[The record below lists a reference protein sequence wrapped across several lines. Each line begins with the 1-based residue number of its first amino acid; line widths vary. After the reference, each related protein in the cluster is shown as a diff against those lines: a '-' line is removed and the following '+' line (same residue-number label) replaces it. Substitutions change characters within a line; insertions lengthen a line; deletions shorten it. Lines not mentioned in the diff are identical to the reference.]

1 MEKLCRK
8 TSFGSLEAMRICL
21 SLFVMMA
28 ATLSAAEPN
37 KLTAAEKTAGWK
49 LLFDGK
55 TMKGWEDIR
64 KATPPGDAWVIED
77 GCLKS
82 VPEPKLR
89 EDLFSAAKYG
99 DFELAF
105 EWKIS
110 AGGNSGVKYRV
121 QDRFWIDERRIKEF
135 KKFEDLAN
143 DAVRNRKGTRKD
155 GTQEYIVGF
164 EYQVIDNVKHKDAQR
179 GAYYQAG
186 ALYGMVPA
194 AQAASKPVGEFNQA
208 RVIVKGKHFEHWL
221 NGVKVAEGEMDAP
234 AALAKTAERW
244 TKESLIYQALANQP
258 VKQCPITLQN
268 HGDAAW
274 FRNIKIRPIT
284 N

>member
-1 MEKLCRK
+1 MRTC
-8 TSFGSLEAMRICL
+8 FSLL
-21 SLFVMMA
+21 VMVA
-28 ATLSAAEPN
+28 ALSAAEPN
-37 KLTAAEKTAGWK
+37 QLTPQEKAAGWQ

-55 TMKGWEDIR
+55 SLKGWEDVR
-64 KATPPGDAWVIED
+64 KSTPPGDAWTIEA
-77 GCLKS
+77 GCIKS
-82 VPEPKLR
+82 VASPKLR
-89 EDLFSAAKYG
+89 EDLFSVAKFG
-99 DFELAF
+99 DFELTF

-110 AGGNSGVKYRV
+110 KGGNSGVKYRV
-121 QDRFWIDERRIKEF
+121 QDRFWLDESRIKEY

-143 DAVRNRKGTRKD
+143 DSVRSRKVTRKD

-164 EYQVIDNVKHKDAQR
+164 EYQVIDNGGHRDAQR

-194 AQAASKPVGEFNQA
+194 AKAAAKAVGEFNVA
-208 RVIVKGKHFEHWL
+208 RLVVKGKHFEHWL
-221 NGVKVAEGEMDAP
+221 NGEKVAEGELDG
-234 AALAKTAERW
+234 AAGLAKTADRW

-268 HGDAAW
+268 HGDEAW
-274 FRNIKIRPIT
+274 FRNIKIRPLK